1 MFSGGAL
8 PDSENAGRYTI
19 NQLACLSPPKRRVS
33 LPSIIMPTAASCYGW
48 MKNASGASVFVHSEI
63 AVRLLWGFLVALVVV
78 TAVEMFSAR
87 IR

>member
-1 MFSGGAL
+1 VLVAAEAQSFAIVDYHADG
-8 PDSENAGRYTI
+8 
-19 NQLACLSPPKRRVS
+19 
-33 LPSIIMPTAASCYGW
+33 ASCYGW

-63 AVRLLWGFLVALVVV
+63 AVRLLWGFLLALVVV